1 MFQSKRGRT
10 FAAMCVIL
18 LPLCLARQVLGATP
32 DWAAVQ
38 GLAAGARVHV
48 ILTTGKNLNGVID
61 HVTAEAVY
69 LHSRKQTIEVRRE
82 EIGRLYRKKD
92 PSRIKPVLVGAA
104 MGAPT
109 NTGLIRLVSFF
120 RYKRP
125 ISSRRTSMVCFRLC
139 RYTASAVTW
148 SMTPFRFFPVVRITC
163 TRAPAARP

>member
-69 LHSRKQTIEVRRE
+69 LHSRKQPIEVRRE

-92 PSRIKPVLVGAA
+92 TSRIKPVLVGAA
-104 MGAPT
+104 MGAAAAGIAAPRIMEHE
-109 NTGLIRLVSFF
+109 TG
-120 RYKRP
+120 YGGGGGG
-125 ISSRRTSMVCFRLC
+125 
-139 RYTASAVTW
+139 
-148 SMTPFRFFPVVRITC
+148 TPGVGGAGGGGGGGPGS
-163 TRAPAARP
+163 